1 MRSRANRFS
10 NAFLHSQPVLNR
22 TIQSHNAHEIKRA
35 TIHYR
40 WHPFHGQAVRLL
52 RARNKDGDQCIR
64 CELPDGTTAA
74 IPGWMM
80 AAETCA
86 QMSVGEPTIGVP
98 ALAQSRSFLDTWL
111 RDHPNAAGSAGAEL
125 SVGPDSQQQ
134 PESESRWEA
143 PE

>member
-1 MRSRANRFS
+1 MRVPKAMKKAS
-10 NAFLHSQPVLNR
+10 LILQ
-22 TIQSHNAHEIKRA
+22 TIQSHNAHEMKRV
-35 TIHYR
+35 TIWYR
-40 WHPFHGQAVRLL
+40 WHPFYGQIVRTL

-64 CELPDGTTAA
+64 CELPDGTTAT

-80 AAETCA
+80 DAETCA
-86 QMSVGEPTIGVP
+86 QMSVGEPTISVP
-98 ALAQSRSFLDTWL
+98 ALAQLRSFLDTWL
-111 RDHPNAAGSAGAEL
+111 RDHPNAAGIADTQP